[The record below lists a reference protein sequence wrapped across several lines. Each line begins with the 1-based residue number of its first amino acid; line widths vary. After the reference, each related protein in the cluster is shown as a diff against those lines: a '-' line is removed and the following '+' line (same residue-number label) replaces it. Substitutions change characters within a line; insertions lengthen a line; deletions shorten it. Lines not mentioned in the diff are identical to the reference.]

1 MLNWLKEWLGPAAA
15 AANPVAQGV
24 NDAEPS
30 EVAGL
35 DFRTAINAHMRW
47 KIRLR
52 AVIDGRSDEAIDP
65 ETLARDDQCPLGKWL
80 HGSGG
85 AQFRELPL
93 FAELT
98 DQHAEF
104 HLHAASVLEQAQQ
117 GYQHEALRAL
127 EHGPYA
133 QSSGRVAHLLARLFV
148 QLSKRVH

>member
-1 MLNWLKEWLGPAAA
+1 MLNWLKQWLEPNAAA
-15 AANPVAQGV
+15 VPAVAQGV
-24 NDAEPS
+24 NDAEPG

-47 KIRLR
+47 KMRLR
-52 AVIDGRSDEAIDP
+52 AVIDGGSDEAIDP
-65 ETLARDDQCPLGKWL
+65 DMLARDDQCPLGKWL
-80 HGSGG
+80 HGAGG
-85 AQFRELPL
+85 AQFREHPL

-104 HLHAASVLEQAQQ
+104 HVHAASVLQQAQQ
-117 GYQHEALRAL
+117 GHPREALHAL
-127 EHGPYA
+127 ERGPYA